1 MEQDKQRPRRYH
13 TYTKKMM
20 TRIINVALV
29 DMQFPF
35 LLALLGREQIA
46 ETLGGLI
53 VTEIIGV
60 FLVYCVKSFTE
71 TREEQ
76 RVRLKEQYMYNNE
89 TENGEVA
96 PVQPE
101 YEENGGIYR
110 E

>member
-1 MEQDKQRPRRYH
+1 MEESEQTRPRRYH

-20 TRIINVALV
+20 TRIINVALI

-35 LLALLGREQIA
+35 LLALLGRDQIA

-53 VTEIIGV
+53 VTEIVGV

-89 TENGEVA
+89 TESEEDA

-101 YEENGGIYR
+101 
-110 E
+110 

>member
-1 MEQDKQRPRRYH
+1 MEESRQTRPRRYH

-20 TRIINVALV
+20 TRIINVALI

-35 LLALLGREQIA
+35 LLAFLGRSEIA

-60 FLVYCVKSFTE
+60 FIVYCAKSFFE
-71 TREEQ
+71 TKEEQ
-76 RVRLKEQYMYNNE
+76 QMRLKEQNMYNE
-89 TENGEVA
+89 TESEEVA

-101 YEENGGIYR
+101 SEDEL
-110 E
+110 